1 MSQRTEPRL
10 PKLPFVFADI
20 VLLGVAY
27 LIFWQSQAPMTPW
40 DMFFCAASVALGAVL
55 CVAPF
60 LLEYRASMKLTE
72 ADRLANALLQIENLE
87 IIGRQIHHA
96 TANWQAAH
104 EQANKTVEAAREIAE
119 SITAEARSFSEFLKK
134 ANETEKNHLRLEVDK
149 LRRAE
154 SEWLQIL
161 VRILDH
167 IFALNQ
173 AAVRSGQT
181 NLAKQ
186 LGRLLSGA
194 CSAGPTVAERTAA
207 AWPKVQMAWFAD
219 TSEGDE
225 DTQPDDPKVH
235 QLADAAVVP
244 AVPAS
249 VAETIAT
256 GYSFQGQLVRTAL
269 VTLQTNAAADQPE
282 DAAKPPGAEAAAGEE
297 QPHGVEPETEF
308 AAAPVEGMPQLAPET
323 VEPSAQN
330 VATRPLDSG
339 QEELR
344 C

>member
-1 MSQRTEPRL
+1 MSQRTEPLL
-10 PKLPFVFADI
+10 PKLPFVFADL

-27 LIFWQSQAPMTPW
+27 LIFWRSQAPMTPW

-72 ADRLANALLQIENLE
+72 ADRLANAVLQIENIE
-87 IIGRQIHHA
+87 IIGRQINHA

-134 ANETEKNHLRLEVDK
+134 SNETEKNHLRLEVDK

-173 AAVRSGQT
+173 AAVHSGQT
-181 NLAKQ
+181 NLVKQ
-186 LGRLLSGA
+186 LGQFQNA
-194 CSAGPTVAERTAA
+194 CRDIARRVGLVAFVAIPGE
-207 AWPKVQMAWFAD
+207 PY
-219 TSEGDE
+219 
-225 DTQPDDPKVH
+225 DPKVH
-235 QLADAAVVP
+235 QLADAKVVP
-244 AVPAS
+244 AAAAR

-256 GYSFQGQLVRTAL
+256 GYSFQGQLVRPAL
-269 VTLQTNAAADQPE
+269 VNLQTSPATDQPE
-282 DAAKPPGAEAAAGEE
+282 DTAKLPGAVAVASEE
-297 QPHGVEPETEF
+297 QFHGAKPETEF
-308 AAAPVEGMPQLAPET
+308 VSAPVKGIPQLAPET
-323 VEPSAQN
+323 AEPSPQIVAQE
-330 VATRPLDSG
+330 PLDSG
-339 QEELR
+339 QEELSR
-344 C
+344 

>member
-10 PKLPFVFADI
+10 SKLPFVFADI
-20 VLLGVAY
+20 VLLGVAC
-27 LIFWQSQAPMTPW
+27 LIFWRSQAPMSPW

-60 LLEYRASMKLTE
+60 LLEYRAAMRLTE
-72 ADRLANALLQIENLE
+72 ADRLAQAVLQIENIE
-87 IIGRQIHHA
+87 IIGRQINLA

-104 EQANKTVEAAREIAE
+104 EEANKTVEAAREIAA

-154 SEWLQIL
+154 NDWLQIL

-173 AAVRSGQT
+173 AAARSRQT
-181 NLAKQ
+181 SLVKE
-186 LGRLLSGA
+186 LSQFQNA
-194 CSAGPTVAERTAA
+194 CRDVARRVGLVPFIAIPGE
-207 AWPKVQMAWFAD
+207 
-219 TSEGDE
+219 SY
-225 DTQPDDPKVH
+225 DPKIH
-235 QLADAAVVP
+235 QLADATVVP
-244 AVPAS
+244 TVAAC
-249 VAETIAT
+249 VAETNAT
-256 GYSFQGQLVRTAL
+256 GYSFQGQLVRPAL
-269 VTLQTNAAADQPE
+269 VTLQSNPATDQME
-282 DAAKPPGAEAAAGEE
+282 DTAKQSGLEAVASEA
-297 QPHGVEPETEF
+297 QPHGAEPD
-308 AAAPVEGMPQLAPET
+308 AAFSATQGIPRLAPV
-323 VEPSAQN
+323 PSPKITAQES
-330 VATRPLDSG
+330 LDSG

>member
-1 MSQRTEPRL
+1 MSPRTEPRL
-10 PKLPFVFADI
+10 PKLPFVIADI

-27 LIFWQSQAPMTPW
+27 LIFWRSQAPMTPW

-72 ADRLANALLQIENLE
+72 ADRLANALLQIENIE
-87 IIGRQIHHA
+87 IIGRQINHA

-119 SITAEARSFSEFLKK
+119 SITAEARSFGEFLKK

-173 AAVRSGQT
+173 AAVHAGQT
-181 NLAKQ
+181 NLVKQ
-186 LGRLLSGA
+186 LGQFQNA
-194 CSAGPTVAERTAA
+194 CRDIARRVGLVPFVAIPGE
-207 AWPKVQMAWFAD
+207 PY
-219 TSEGDE
+219 
-225 DTQPDDPKVH
+225 DPKVH
-235 QLADAAVVP
+235 QLADAQVVP
-244 AVPAS
+244 AAAAR

-256 GYSFQGQLVRTAL
+256 GYSFQGQLVRPAL
-269 VTLQTNAAADQPE
+269 VTLQTNPAADQPE
-282 DAAKPPGAEAAAGEE
+282 NAAKPPGAEAVPSEE
-297 QPHGVEPETEF
+297 QAHGVEPETEF
-308 AAAPVEGMPQLAPET
+308 AAAPVEEIPQLAP
-323 VEPSAQN
+323 VEPS
-330 VATRPLDSG
+330 PPDS
-339 QEELR
+339 
-344 C
+344 

>member
-27 LIFWQSQAPMTPW
+27 LIFWRSQAPMTPW
-40 DMFFCAASVALGAVL
+40 DMFFCAACVALGAVL

-60 LLEYRASMKLTE
+60 LLEYRAAVKLTE
-72 ADRLANALLQIENLE
+72 ADRLANAVLQIENIE
-87 IIGRQIHHA
+87 IIGRQINHA

-119 SITAEARSFSEFLKK
+119 SIAAEARTFSEFLKK

-173 AAVRSGQT
+173 AAVHSGQA
-181 NLAKQ
+181 NLVKQ
-186 LGRLLSGA
+186 LGQFQNA
-194 CSAGPTVAERTAA
+194 CRDIARRVGLVPFVAIPGE
-207 AWPKVQMAWFAD
+207 PY
-219 TSEGDE
+219 
-225 DTQPDDPKVH
+225 DPKVH
-235 QLADAAVVP
+235 QLADAKVVP
-244 AVPAS
+244 AAAAR
-249 VAETIAT
+249 VAETIAA
-256 GYSFQGQLVRTAL
+256 GYSFQGQLVRPAL
-269 VTLQTNAAADQPE
+269 VTLQTGPAADQPE
-282 DAAKPPGAEAAAGEE
+282 ATAKPPGAEALASEQ
-297 QPHGVEPETEF
+297 QPHGAEPETEF
-308 AAAPVEGMPQLAPET
+308 AATPVEGIPQLAPQT
-323 VEPSAQN
+323 VETSPQI
-330 VATRPLDSG
+330 VAKEPLDSG
-339 QEELR
+339 QEQLHR
-344 C
+344 

>member
-186 LGRLLSGA
+186 LGQFQNA
-194 CSAGPTVAERTAA
+194 CRDVARRVGLVPFVAIPGE
-207 AWPKVQMAWFAD
+207 PY
-219 TSEGDE
+219 
-225 DTQPDDPKVH
+225 DPKVH

-282 DAAKPPGAEAAAGEE
+282 DTAKPPGAEAAAGEE

-308 AAAPVEGMPQLAPET
+308 AAAPVEEIPQLAPDT
-323 VEPSAQN
+323 VEPSPQIVAQE
-330 VATRPLDSG
+330 PLDSR
-339 QEELR
+339 QEELGR
-344 C
+344 

>member
-10 PKLPFVFADI
+10 PKLPFVIADI

-27 LIFWQSQAPMTPW
+27 LIFWRSQAPMTPW

-72 ADRLANALLQIENLE
+72 ADRLANALLQIENIE
-87 IIGRQIHHA
+87 IIGRQINHA

-104 EQANKTVEAAREIAE
+104 EQANKTVEAARDIAE
-119 SITAEARSFSEFLKK
+119 SITAEARSFGEFLKK

-154 SEWLQIL
+154 GEWLQIL

-173 AAVRSGQT
+173 AAIHAGQT
-181 NLAKQ
+181 NLVKQ
-186 LGRLLSGA
+186 LGQFQKA
-194 CSAGPTVAERTAA
+194 CRDIARRVGLVPFVAIPGE
-207 AWPKVQMAWFAD
+207 PY
-219 TSEGDE
+219 
-225 DTQPDDPKVH
+225 DPKVH
-235 QLADAAVVP
+235 QLADAQVVP
-244 AVPAS
+244 AAAAR

-256 GYSFQGQLVRTAL
+256 GYSFQGQLVRPAL
-269 VTLQTNAAADQPE
+269 VTLQTNPAADQPE
-282 DAAKPPGAEAAAGEE
+282 ETAKPPGAEAVATEE
-297 QPHGVEPETEF
+297 QSHGVEPETEF
-308 AAAPVEGMPQLAPET
+308 AAVPAEQIPQLAPA
-323 VEPSAQN
+323 EPS
-330 VATRPLDSG
+330 PPDS
-339 QEELR
+339 
-344 C
+344 

>member
-1 MSQRTEPRL
+1 MSQRAEPRL
-10 PKLPFVFADI
+10 SKLPFVFADI

-27 LIFWQSQAPMTPW
+27 LIFWRSQAPMTPW

-60 LLEYRASMKLTE
+60 LLEYRAAMKLTE
-72 ADRLANALLQIENLE
+72 ADRLANAILQIENIE
-87 IIGRQIHHA
+87 IIGRQINLA

-104 EQANKTVEAAREIAE
+104 EQANKTVEAAREIAA

-154 SEWLQIL
+154 NEWLQIL
-161 VRILDH
+161 VRIMDH

-173 AAVRSGQT
+173 AAARSGQT
-181 NLAKQ
+181 NLVKQ
-186 LGRLLSGA
+186 LGQFQNA
-194 CSAGPTVAERTAA
+194 CRDVARRVGLVPFAA
-207 AWPKVQMAWFAD
+207 IPG
-219 TSEGDE
+219 E
-225 DTQPDDPKVH
+225 PYDPKVH
-235 QLADAAVVP
+235 QLADAKVVP
-244 AVPAS
+244 ATAARVD
-249 VAETIAT
+249 ETIAT
-256 GYSFQGQLVRTAL
+256 GYSFQGQLVRPAL
-269 VTLQTNAAADQPE
+269 VTLQTSPAADQLE
-282 DAAKPPGAEAAAGEE
+282 ETAKPPGAGAVASEE
-297 QPHGVEPETEF
+297 QTRGAGLETEF

-330 VATRPLDSG
+330 VATQPLDSG
-339 QEELR
+339 QQELR

>member
-1 MSQRTEPRL
+1 MSQRTQPRL

-27 LIFWQSQAPMTPW
+27 LVFRRSEAPMTPW
-40 DMFFCAASVALGAVL
+40 DMFFCSASVSLGAVL

-60 LLEYRASMKLTE
+60 LLEYRAAMRLTE
-72 ADRLANALLQIENLE
+72 ADRLAHAILQIENIE
-87 IIGRQIHHA
+87 IVGRQINLA

-104 EQANKTVEAAREIAE
+104 EQANKSVEAAREIAE
-119 SITAEARSFSEFLKK
+119 KISAEARSFSEFLKK

-173 AAVRSGQT
+173 AAIRSGQT

-186 LGRLLSGA
+186 LGQFQTA
-194 CSAGPTVAERTAA
+194 CRDIARRVGLVPFVALPGE
-207 AWPKVQMAWFAD
+207 PY
-219 TSEGDE
+219 
-225 DTQPDDPKVH
+225 DPKVH
-235 QLADAAVVP
+235 QLADAKVDAAVG
-244 AVPAS
+244 AR

-256 GYSFQGQLVRTAL
+256 GYSFQGQLVRPAL
-269 VTLQTNAAADQPE
+269 VTLQAHAPADQME
-282 DAAKPPGAEAAAGEE
+282 DTAKPPGAAAVAGKD
-297 QPHGVEPETEF
+297 QPHRAEPEPEF
-308 AAAPVEGMPQLAPET
+308 AATPMKGIPQLAPEKA
-323 VEPSAQN
+323 EPSEQIVAQEPPN
-330 VATRPLDSG
+330 WP
-339 QEELR
+339 
-344 C
+344 